1 MFGKSAI
8 ELGKDVVSGFDGEE
22 RKAVYI
28 TCFKANTR
36 IQGNSNFT
44 SQARIQETE

>member
-22 RKAVYI
+22 GKAVDV
-28 TCFKANTR
+28 TDLKMNSR
-36 IQGNSNFT
+36 IKRSCNFF
-44 SQARIQETE
+44 A